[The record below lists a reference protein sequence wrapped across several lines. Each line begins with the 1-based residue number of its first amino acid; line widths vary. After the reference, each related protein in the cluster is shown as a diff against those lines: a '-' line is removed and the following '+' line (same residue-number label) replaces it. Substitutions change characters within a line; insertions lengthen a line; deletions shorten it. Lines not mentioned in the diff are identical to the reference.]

1 MKMET
6 NKERRLFT
14 VELRAAEGDNETRRV
29 TGYAAVF
36 NSWTNIGSWFREMIA
51 PGSVSAAL
59 QRSDIRALFNH
70 DPNHLLARTSSGTL
84 EVRED
89 DKGMYFEFEMPES
102 RQDLYELIKRGDLNQ
117 CSFAFTVARE
127 EWRYNKEDDKEERI
141 IQEFDQ
147 IYDVGPVTYP
157 AYEAT
162 SISAR
167 CQDKLKELK
176 AERNGDDDLEYKVY
190 SEQLELEH
198 DLLKLNF
205 D

>member
-1 MKMET
+1 MEK
-6 NKERRLFT
+6 NKELRHFT
-14 VELRAAEGDNETRRV
+14 VELRAAENGEESRRV
-29 TGYAAVF
+29 EGYAAVF
-36 NSWTNIGSWFREMIA
+36 NSWTNIGTWFREMIA
-51 PGSVSAAL
+51 PGSVGPAL

-89 DKGMYFEFEMPES
+89 DKGMYFEFDMPES

-127 EWRYNKEDDKEERI
+127 EWRYNKDEDKEERV
-141 IQEFDQ
+141 IQEFDT

-157 AYEAT
+157 AYEST

-167 CQDKLKELK
+167 CKEKLDELK
-176 AERNGDDDLEYKVY
+176 QERSKDDDLEYKVY

-198 DLLKLNF
+198 DLLKLNTL
-205 D
+205 